1 MRYSKLPK
9 ENFEAFFKSLE
20 KWGAVYGPV
29 KRGRIYSFE
38 KIKDPN
44 EMSLN
49 YTRTM
54 IPPKKFFVKPRE
66 RILRLKD
73 GEWVE
78 ECDEEKKVIFGVHS
92 CDINALLIL
101 DKVYLSYP
109 EDPLYKRRREN
120 SLIIGIS
127 CMPDELCFCKSL
139 GTDFAM
145 HGFDLFLHELPDGW
159 LVRTGSVK
167 GHEIIWRSR
176 ELLQEPN
183 EADLE
188 NFRKFEDRR
197 IKSFKKE
204 LDAQGIA
211 DLFDLAYNS
220 DVWKKYE
227 ELCLGCG
234 NCNMVCPTCRCYEVC
249 DLWTSPY
256 EAERVR
262 RYDSCF
268 METHGLVAGG
278 HNFRAT
284 RLDRFRNRYY
294 CKSYFDPQ
302 AGFNCVGCG
311 RCDEFCPAGIEHV
324 KVLYE
329 IARGRSY
336 NVPILQRKS
345 A

>member
-1 MRYSKLPK
+1 MQYFKLPQ
-9 ENFEAFFKSLE
+9 EHFEAFYRSIE
-20 KWGAVYGPV
+20 KWGTVYGPV
-29 KRGRIYSFE
+29 KRGGIYSFE
-38 KIKDPN
+38 KINDP
-44 EMSLN
+44 EDMSLN

-54 IPPKKFFVKPRE
+54 IPPKKFLIKPRE
-66 RILRLKD
+66 RVLKLKD
-73 GEWVE
+73 GEWIE
-78 ECDEEKKVIFGVHS
+78 EWDEEKKVLFGVHS

-101 DKVYLSYP
+101 DKVYLSHP
-109 EDPLYKRRREN
+109 EDPLYRMRREN
-120 SLIIGIS
+120 SIIIGIS

-159 LVRTGSVK
+159 LIRIGSVR
-167 GHEIIWRSR
+167 GHEIIWENRN
-176 ELLQEPN
+176 LLQEPD

-188 NFRKFEDRR
+188 NFRNFEERR
-197 IKSFKKE
+197 NKSFKKE
-204 LDAQGIA
+204 LNVQGLA
-211 DLFDLAYNS
+211 DLFDLAYDS
-220 DVWKKYE
+220 DIWKKYE

-234 NCNMVCPTCRCYEVC
+234 NCNMVCPTCKCYEIC
-249 DLWTSPY
+249 DLWTSPH
-256 EAERVR
+256 EAERIR

-284 RLDRFRNRYY
+284 RLERFRNRYY

-311 RCDEFCPAGIEHV
+311 RCDEFCPAKIEHV

-329 IARGRSY
+329 IARGRLCD
-336 NVPILQRKS
+336 VPILQRKI